1 MAESQV
7 DDNTAENED
16 EVDVATAG
24 LTPEQQ
30 TAALKAARGEAAER
44 RVALKAAKDERDEL
58 QAKLDKIK
66 HDQLSDVDKAKAENE
81 TLRQENKT
89 LKLTMLR
96 HDVAEEILDDPSLAD
111 VLKGES
117 KEEIVASANLL
128 KSKLSPQGE
137 RATASS
143 MFAGVRGAPV
153 GDRAEESEKDWFRRE
168 LSK

>member
-7 DDNTAENED
+7 DDNTNENED
-16 EVDVATAG
+16 EVESATTG
-24 LTPEQQ
+24 LTPEQKD
-30 TAALKAARGEAAER
+30 AALKAARGEAAER

-143 MFAGVRGAPV
+143 MFAGVRGTPV